1 MIISIWRYSH
11 LALAISSSL
20 FVLILAI
27 TGTILSFD
35 PISSNLAAGSTV
47 HDYPETSIAQ
57 TVEVLRLTYPEV
69 LSIQVDANGLISA
82 SVITNEG
89 DMVDFYIDPT
99 TGEKTGDIIEQSNF
113 IKSVTNIHR
122 SLLLKSPGR
131 IFVGINSFLL
141 LVIALT
147 GLVLI
152 VKRQQGIRYFF
163 SKIIKE
169 NFQQFSHVYL
179 GRLAFIP
186 IIIITLSGVYL
197 SLLRFSIIPSPII
210 EHKID
215 YDNISAIPEVPLT
228 EFSIFTRHSITE
240 LRSIEFPFSNDPMD
254 YYQLNLK
261 EKEVIVNQYT
271 GELLSEIH
279 YPLIVLFSDW
289 STIIHT
295 GQGTIWWALLL
306 GISSL
311 TIPYF
316 MITGFKMT
324 LKRRS
329 SKIKNSYTKDECDHI
344 ILVGS
349 ETGTTLQFAM
359 LFHEQLQSTGIKS
372 YITQLNQFEA
382 FPNMKQ
388 LVVFTATYGQGEAPA
403 NATNFEQLIQS
414 TSLKQHVQFS
424 VVGFGSLSYP
434 DFCKYAFDV
443 DHLLAE
449 TPKATRLLPPHTI
462 NNRSWEAFRQ
472 WINDWNTEHDLDIS
486 IPQQEITE
494 SKKVINSF
502 QLKSKQIYT
511 DTFTLELETKDG
523 KRIQSGDLLS
533 IDPKDGTHERL
544 YSIGKLSDNR
554 IFLSIRLHEFGICS
568 NLLNKLEI
576 DDYLDGH
583 IVANK
588 HFQFP
593 KKAKQ
598 VLMISTG
605 TGIAPFVGMLHE
617 NHRKAETL
625 LYWGSKTSRNFSLY
639 QQHIAQSL
647 DSGKLSSFQ
656 TAYSRE
662 EGHPK
667 TYVQDLLKRDSDII
681 AQLLNNKGIIM
692 ICGSLAM
699 QTSVTEEL
707 NTITSQQL
715 NKPLSFFQKK
725 GQVKMDCY

>member
-11 LALAISSSL
+11 LALAVSSSL

-35 PISSNLAAGSTV
+35 PISANLTAGSAV
-47 HDYPETSIAQ
+47 QDYSETSIAQ

-69 LSIQVDANGLISA
+69 LSVQVDVNGLISA
-82 SVITNEG
+82 SVITDEG
-89 DMVDFYIDPT
+89 EMADFYIDPT
-99 TGEKTGDIIEQSNF
+99 TGEKTGDIIEQSSF

-131 IFVGINSFLL
+131 IFVGVNSFLL

-152 VKRQQGIRYFF
+152 VKRQQGIRHFF
-163 SKIIKE
+163 SRIINE

-186 IIIITLSGVYL
+186 IVVITLSGVYL
-197 SLLRFSIIPSPII
+197 SLLRFSVIPSPII
-210 EHKID
+210 EHEID
-215 YDNISAIPEVPLT
+215 YDNISATPQIPLT
-228 EFSIFTRHSITE
+228 EFTIFTQHNITE
-240 LRSIEFPFSNDPMD
+240 LRSIEFPFSEDPID

-279 YPLIVLFSDW
+279 YPLVVLFSDW
-289 STIIHT
+289 STMIHT

-329 SKIKNSYTKDECDHI
+329 SKIKNSYTKEECDHI

-349 ETGTTLQFAM
+349 ETGTTLQFAT
-359 LFHEQLQSTGIKS
+359 LFHEQLQSAGIKS
-372 YITQLNQFEA
+372 YITQLNRFEA

-403 NATNFEQLIQS
+403 NANNFEQLVQS
-414 TSLKQHVQFS
+414 TRLKQEVQFS

-443 DHLLAE
+443 DHLLTE

-472 WINDWNTEHDLDIS
+472 WINDWNTAHDLDLS

-494 SKKVINSF
+494 SKRVINSF
-502 QLKSKQIYT
+502 KLKSKQTYV
-511 DTFTLELETKDG
+511 DTFTLELETKNG

-554 IFLSIRLHEFGICS
+554 IFLSVKLHEHGVCS
-568 NLLNKLEI
+568 NLLNNLEI
-576 DDYLDGH
+576 DELIDGH

-605 TGIAPFVGMLHE
+605 TGIAPFVGMLQE

-625 LYWGSKTSRNFSLY
+625 LYWGSKTSHNFSLY
-639 QQHIAQSL
+639 EQYIAQNL

-667 TYVQDLLKRDSDII
+667 TYVQELLKRDSDIV
-681 AQLLNNKGIIM
+681 AQLLNNKGVIM

-699 QTSVTEEL
+699 QTGVTEEL
-707 NTITSQQL
+707 NRITTQYLS
-715 NKPLSFFQKK
+715 KPLSSFQKK